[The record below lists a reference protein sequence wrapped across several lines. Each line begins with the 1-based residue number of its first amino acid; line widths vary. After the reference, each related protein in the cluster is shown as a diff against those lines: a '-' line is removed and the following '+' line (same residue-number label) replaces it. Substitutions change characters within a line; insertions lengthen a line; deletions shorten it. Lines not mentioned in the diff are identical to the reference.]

1 MNTVIYLAY
10 FSLAFADLTTKP
22 PEEIV
27 DVKIY
32 TFVQWIT
39 AVEPA
44 ENSVVLSCLF
54 SVNWTD
60 SRLASERSFDSEVST
75 SSIWIPDLR
84 IFDGI
89 DGDKQL
95 DPKIARVSPDGT
107 VRLVLRRTVSV
118 WCFFEFKYYPYDYH
132 EQSAKFWRARAPAS
146 VSERERAAR
155 SLARKF

>member
-1 MNTVIYLAY
+1 MNTVIYFAY
-10 FSLAFADLTTKP
+10 FSLASADLTTKP

-60 SRLASERSFDSEVST
+60 SRLASERSSDYEVPT
-75 SSIWIPDLR
+75 SSIWIPDMR
-84 IFDGI
+84 ILDGI
-89 DGDKQL
+89 EGDKQL
-95 DPKIARVSPDGT
+95 DPKIGRVSPDGT
-107 VRLVLRRTVSV
+107 VRLVLRRTVSI

-132 EQSAKFWRARAPAS
+132 ALTDFK
-146 VSERERAAR
+146 
-155 SLARKF
+155 